1 MMIFYVDEFGNHRMP
16 KNPKSPTTELTRGA
30 NDLFILAAVGI
41 RDNQRKPLAEAL
53 IAIKDTHFGDD
64 GDPGDWGSTEIKGR
78 HLRRVST
85 MVADGRLM
93 GNPSGYRV
101 LDTSAK
107 VDALIADIKMLLIR
121 YRPLIYTVAVDK
133 CELLDL
139 IKVGTGNWV
148 LSDPLGAAYALL
160 EQRIAVTL
168 ENQYS
173 GEAAIIVA
181 DQQSEHEEYFR
192 SGELNRVRDG
202 MTAAL
207 RRPPNVNL
215 VLDKPLWVDT
225 NLSSWDRELLQLP
238 DIAAYSA
245 GWCMKQGAG
254 PTEPFF
260 FWPEL
265 RMCLARHWST
275 GQIEAGGFA
284 VYPKPK
290 TWPRI

>member
-1 MMIFYVDEFGNHRMP
+1 MMIFYVDEFGHHRMP
-16 KNPKSPTTELTRGA
+16 KDPKSKSATLTRGT
-30 NDLFILAAVGI
+30 NDLFVLAAVGI
-41 RDNQRKPLAEAL
+41 RDNQRKPLAESL
-53 IAIKDTHFGDD
+53 IAIKETHFG
-64 GDPGDWGSTEIKGR
+64 GEWETEEWGSTEIKGR

-85 MVADGRLM
+85 MVSDGRLM
-93 GNPSGYRV
+93 GNPSGYRA
-101 LDTSAK
+101 LDTPAK
-107 VDALIADIKMLLIR
+107 VDALIADLSMLLVR

-139 IKVGTGNWV
+139 IKVGTGKWV

-160 EQRIAVTL
+160 EQRIAATL
-168 ENQYS
+168 ERQYA

-192 SGELNRVRDG
+192 SGELNRVRDE

-207 RRPPNVNL
+207 PRPPNVNL

-225 NLSSWDRELLQLP
+225 KLSSWDRELLQLP

-245 GWCMKQGAG
+245 GWCMKHGEG

-265 RMCLARHWST
+265 KMCLARHWST
-275 GQIEAGGFA
+275 GRIEAGGFA
-284 VYPKPK
+284 VYPRPK
-290 TWPRI
+290 AWPKL